1 MHSKYWIPVLLCLLF
16 VQAYSQDHKK
26 AIRSTF
32 HSISSHDLLEY
43 AAELSSEKYKG
54 RLSGSPGYEAAA
66 NWVADQLKQSGVKP
80 GMTDGTYFQ
89 WFPNAYSDVL
99 TPGSITLLEGNNNQQ
114 KEYNSFAAHV

>member
-1 MHSKYWIPVLLCLLF
+1 LIPFLLCLF
-16 VQAYSQDHKK
+16 FIRTYSQDQEK

-66 NWVADQLKQSGVKP
+66 TWVADQLKQSGLKP
-80 GMTDGTYFQ
+80 CMTDGTYFQ

-99 TPGSITLLEGNNNQQ
+99 APGTFC
-114 KEYNSFAAHV
+114 Y